1 MNKNEA
7 TTSNDVSRVA
17 LFLGGKQTEKYPQIP
32 EMKTTNLEPNAW
44 PRFAQKQPTRIT
56 QL

>member
-17 LFLGGKQTEKYPQIP
+17 LFLGGKQTKKYPKILG
-32 EMKTTNLEPNAW
+32 MKTTNLEPNAW
-44 PRFAQKQPTRIT
+44 PRFAQQ
-56 QL
+56 

>member
-1 MNKNEA
+1 MMNKNEA

-44 PRFAQKQPTRIT
+44 PRFA
-56 QL
+56 